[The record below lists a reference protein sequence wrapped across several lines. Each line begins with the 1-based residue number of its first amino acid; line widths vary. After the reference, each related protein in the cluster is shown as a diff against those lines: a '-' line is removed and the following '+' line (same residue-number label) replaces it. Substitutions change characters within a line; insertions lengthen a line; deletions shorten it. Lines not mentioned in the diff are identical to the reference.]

1 MSGLFVVGATGD
13 GVTDDTSAVQA
24 AIDAAEDA
32 GGGVVAFPAGT
43 FLCGS
48 LTIGNNV
55 TLLGVGRGTYGDGAD
70 VEQSVIKLKASTNAS
85 LIIVPH
91 ASRGVTIS
99 MLALDGNR
107 ANNSGT
113 SHGVEFVA
121 AATGRNAQN
130 MVRDCFVHDFD
141 STGIYIGAYNLGTHV
156 VDSWVWDNDDVGVYV
171 NASDCHI
178 RSCIIAGSGSYGIHF
193 AGGEA
198 NTVEGSLIFK
208 NYRGI
213 MISTISAGWPNFVSI
228 IRNFIDRNKREG
240 LYLDQYVRQTKVI
253 GNQFNGNSWGATGE
267 GTDDE
272 YQEYS
277 HVYIAA
283 DSYSNL
289 LQGNAFYDSTNDP
302 YSHPKYHI
310 ELGGSGV
317 VSVAANNHLSGTS
330 LSGITNDFTKLRTP
344 LDPDGD
350 LYAIKGGIHFP
361 ATQVAS
367 SDANTLDDYEE
378 GTWTPAISFQTAGDL
393 SVAYSVQIGRY
404 TKIGRAVVCQ
414 FKIVTS
420 AFTHTTASGILYL
433 VGWPVVMASVS
444 DFKPASG
451 VAVSGW
457 TKSGYTQITLEQD
470 TTSNVCYF
478 LATGSGQALGSLSV
492 TDVPTGASVVI
503 AGSFTY
509 VTA

>member
-13 GVTDDTSAVQA
+13 GITDDTSAVQA

-48 LTIGNNV
+48 LTVGNNV
-55 TLLGVGRGTYGDGAD
+55 TLLGVGRGSYGDGAD

-99 MLALDGNR
+99 MLALDGNK

-113 SHGVEFVA
+113 SHGVEVVA
-121 AATGRNAQN
+121 STTGRNAQV
-130 MVRDCFVHDFD
+130 MVRDCFIHDFET
-141 STGIYIGAYNLGTHV
+141 TGVYIGAYNLGTHV
-156 VDSWVWDNDDVGVYV
+156 VDSWVWDNGQDGIYIG
-171 NASDCHI
+171 ASDTHI
-178 RSCIIAGSGSYGIHF
+178 RACIIALNDRYGIL
-193 AGGEA
+193 ADKGEA
-198 NTVEGSLIFK
+198 HLITGCLIFK
-208 NYRGI
+208 NLIGI
-213 MISTISAGWPNFVSI
+213 EVQTVQAGWPNFINISS
-228 IRNFIDRNKREG
+228 NFIDRNQRNG
-240 LYLDQYVRQTKVI
+240 IHLAANVRNTKII
-253 GNQFNGNSWGATGE
+253 GCQLNGNSWGTTGA
-267 GTDDE
+267 GTDTE
-272 YQEYS
+272 YQQYAQVLVDATS
-277 HVYIAA
+277 ATNSIA
-283 DSYSNL
+283 SC
-289 LQGNAFYDSTNDP
+289 AFYDQTEDP
-302 YSHPKYHI
+302 YYHPKYDI
-310 ELGGSGV
+310 EVGSAGPV
-317 VSVAANNHLSGTS
+317 TIAANSHLAGYGTA
-330 LSGITNDFTKLRTP
+330 LTDDFTKLRTP
-344 LDPDGD
+344 LDPDGS
-350 LYAIKGGIHFP
+350 LYAIKGGIKFP
-361 ATQVAS
+361 VTQVAS

-420 AFTHTTASGILYL
+420 AFTHTTASGNLYL
-433 VGWPVVMASVS
+433 GGWPVAMASVS

-470 TTSNVCYF
+470 TVGNVCYF
-478 LATGSGQALGSLSV
+478 LATGSGQAVSNLSV
-492 TDVPTGASVVI
+492 PDVPTGASVVI